1 MKTVFLLVG
10 AVTSLVS
17 IASCSNKNP
26 PPVPENAPM
35 GWQMKSIDAMGK
47 RGDCKQIWRVEYT
60 GGGIA
65 HVDVCETNAS
75 AIGLELQQNWKARAN
90 TVTFFNDKY
99 FVTVNWDAGERP
111 AVTALVTKL
120 ENSLKVK

>member
-1 MKTVFLLVG
+1 
-10 AVTSLVS
+10 
-17 IASCSNKNP
+17 
-26 PPVPENAPM
+26 M

-47 RGDCKQIWRVEYT
+47 RGDCRQIWRVEYA

-99 FVTVNWDAGERP
+99 FVTVNWDEGERP